1 MDGDAAERCEDEG
14 GHIFNHGL
22 HGFTRM
28 IVVGF
33 ILCRIGIDRVE
44 RVECVEHK
52 DFGEGVVG

>member
-44 RVECVEHK
+44 CVEHK